1 MQTCS
6 ESSVNLGE
14 ILHSFHIFVPRK
26 QPWLLCHTQR
36 LEKYLLVS
44 CGFLGPDSASGSG
57 LSGAHWHT
65 FLTNLSILIN
75 LQFPDLKQRDAQQWE
90 ESGSV
95 LLFCSV
101 SSLLFCSVSS
111 HNAQTCSRHTT
122 LRSCCSSKTSMAQ
135 PGQPPASQPI
145 HESMIAR
152 IQHSCALGSKILL
165 PMLLSI
171 LVVSSMVHQT
181 LSLSWCRPGLY
192 LLLLPVATAHISWL
206 VSPLLPCRILPTNWI
221 SST

>member
-14 ILHSFHIFVPRK
+14 ILHSFHIFVRESNPGFSVAHKDKRTIC
-26 QPWLLCHTQR
+26 WLL
-36 LEKYLLVS
+36 
-44 CGFLGPDSASGSG
+44 GADSASGSVV
-57 LSGAHWHT
+57 SGAHWHT
-65 FLTNLSILIN
+65 VLTNLSILIN
-75 LQFPDLKQRDAQQWE
+75 LQFPDLKQREAQQWE

-145 HESMIAR
+145 S
-152 IQHSCALGSKILL
+152 
-165 PMLLSI
+165 
-171 LVVSSMVHQT
+171 VS
-181 LSLSWCRPGLY
+181 
-192 LLLLPVATAHISWL
+192 
-206 VSPLLPCRILPTNWI
+206 
-221 SST
+221 